1 MRATGPRGTVSPYPA
16 PFWENRLRT
25 ANCSLQQLL
34 GEANWT
40 QDLLARQ
47 VNALAREVGLT
58 IRLDRRTVSHW
69 LAGRKPRAPLP
80 DLIAEAFSRRLDR
93 PLTAAGIGLAEAGN
107 VEHCDSGYQ
116 DPIDALRQLTKL
128 TEAGRESELSGAYS
142 LGELAVPG
150 WSAVER
156 GQQPSARTA
165 AGALI
170 EPAHVAAAEAMAGLF
185 ADADNV
191 FGGGHARVA
200 LGRYLAYDIAPR
212 LYAPGPRRIRQR
224 MLTAATELTHLCGLM
239 CFDDEQHALAQRY
252 YVLALKLAVD
262 NENPAEYAAILGSMS
277 AQAHVL
283 GHHGH
288 ALRLAKASVE
298 SVEGRAL
305 SDSRRAGLHG
315 QLAVAA
321 AAHGDRP
328 AAFAALERADV
339 LLRTGRTQCKTPAPF
354 AAYHPAAHA
363 HHAAAVHTLLGDLTV
378 GIKMLSESIRR
389 RPANERRTRAIAHAV
404 LAGMHLDQGHLDESV
419 AACHAFIDD
428 FRDLRSARA
437 HTALRTLQ
445 ARLRPHSGH
454 HSARQLLVRAYN
466 VLSAT

>member
-1 MRATGPRGTVSPYPA
+1 M
-16 PFWENRLRT
+16 RT
-25 ANCSLQQLL
+25 ANSSLQRLL

-80 DLIAEAFSRRLDR
+80 DLIAEAFSRRLER
-93 PLTAAGIGLAEAGN
+93 PLTAVGIGLADPGEVEA
-107 VEHCDSGYQ
+107 CDSAYQ
-116 DPIDALRQLTKL
+116 DPIEVLSQLSKL
-128 TEAGRESELSGAYS
+128 AESGRESELSGAYS
-142 LGELAVPG
+142 LAALAVPG
-150 WSAVER
+150 WSAADR
-156 GQQPSARTA
+156 IPAQARTA
-165 AGALI
+165 SGARV
-170 EPAHVAAAEAMAGLF
+170 EPAHVAAAAAMAGLF

-212 LYAPGPRRIRQR
+212 LYAPGPRRIRER
-224 MLTAATELTHLCGLM
+224 MLVAATELTHLCGLM

-252 YVLALKLAVD
+252 YLLALKLAVQ
-262 NENPAEYAAILGSMS
+262 NENPAEYASILGSMS
-277 AQAHVL
+277 AQAHTL

-288 ALRLAKASVE
+288 ALRLARASVD

-305 SDSRRAGLHG
+305 PDSRRAGLHG

-339 LLRTGRTQCKTPAPF
+339 LLRTARMPCPAATSF

-363 HHAAAVHTLLGDLTV
+363 HQAAAVHTLLGDLPV

-389 RPANERRTRAIAHAV
+389 RPADERRTRAIAHAV

-428 FRDLRSARA
+428 YRQLRSARA

-445 ARLRPHSGH
+445 ARLRPHSAH
-454 HSARQLLVRAYN
+454 HGARQLLLRAHDALFS
-466 VLSAT
+466 V

>member
-1 MRATGPRGTVSPYPA
+1 M
-16 PFWENRLRT
+16 RT
-25 ANCSLQQLL
+25 ANSSLQRLL
-34 GEANWT
+34 SEANWT

-69 LAGRKPRAPLP
+69 LTGRKPRAPLP

-93 PLTAAGIGLAEAGN
+93 PLTAAGIGLAEADDLG
-107 VEHCDSGYQ
+107 HCDSVYQ
-116 DPIDALRQLTKL
+116 DPIDALRQLSKL
-128 TEAGRESELSGAYS
+128 SETGRESELSGAYS
-142 LGELAVPG
+142 LGELAVPA

-156 GQQPSARTA
+156 GAVGLRTVSGAR
-165 AGALI
+165 I

-212 LYAPGPRRIRQR
+212 LYAPGPRRIRER
-224 MLTAATELTHLCGLM
+224 MLTAATELAHLCGLM
-239 CFDDEQHALAQRY
+239 CFDDERHALAQKY

-262 NENPAEYAAILGSMS
+262 NENPAGYAAILGSMS
-277 AQAHVL
+277 AQAHTL

-288 ALRLAKASVE
+288 ALRLARASVE

-339 LLRTGRTQCKTPAPF
+339 LLRAGRTPCKTAAPF

-363 HHAAAVHTLLGDLTV
+363 HNAAAVHTLLGDLTV

-389 RPANERRTRAIAHAV
+389 RPPNERRTRAIAHAV

-428 FRDLRSARA
+428 YRELRSARA

-454 HSARQLLVRAYN
+454 HSARQLLVRAYDA
-466 VLSAT
+466 LSSS

>member
-1 MRATGPRGTVSPYPA
+1 M
-16 PFWENRLRT
+16 RT
-25 ANCSLQQLL
+25 ANSSLQQLL

-93 PLTAAGIGLAEAGN
+93 PLTAVGIGLADPDDIEP
-107 VEHCDSGYQ
+107 CDRVTQ
-116 DPIDALRQLTKL
+116 DPIEALRQLSKL

-142 LGELAVPG
+142 LAELAVPG
-150 WSAVER
+150 WPAADRVPAPA
-156 GQQPSARTA
+156 QARTA
-165 AGALI
+165 SGERI

-212 LYAPGPRRIRQR
+212 LYAPGPRRIRER
-224 MLTAATELTHLCGLM
+224 MLSAATELTHLCGLM

-252 YVLALKLAVD
+252 YLLALKLAVQ

-283 GHHGH
+283 GHHGQ
-288 ALRLAKASVE
+288 ALRLARASVD

-305 SDSRRAGLHG
+305 PDSRRAGLHG

-321 AAHGDRP
+321 AAGGDRP

-339 LLRTGRTQCKTPAPF
+339 LLRTGRAPSCPAATPF

-363 HHAAAVHTLLGDLTV
+363 HHAAAVHTLLGDLPV

-404 LAGMHLDQGHLDESV
+404 LAGMHLDQGHLDESL

-428 FRDLRSARA
+428 YRQLRSARA

-445 ARLRPHSGH
+445 ARLRPHSAH
-454 HSARQLLVRAYN
+454 HSTRQLLARACDA
-466 VLSAT
+466 LSSA